1 MKSPIP
7 HPLSTPETVN
17 NLREAVALLMEDA
30 EAELFN
36 VGYRSGYFGADA
48 LWLEAVK
55 PLVEAAW
62 GVLGWRHTDPPTNTL
77 RGLAEALAPF
87 AESHETIKARR
98 EKKESDA

>member
-1 MKSPIP
+1 MKSPIESMIKW
-7 HPLSTPETVN
+7 HQGTADAKKGFDSDLADEIVS
-17 NLREAVALLMEDA
+17 ALTE
-30 EAELFN
+30 
-36 VGYRSGYFGADA
+36 ADA

-98 EKKESDA
+98 AKKEEGDA

>member
-1 MKSPIP
+1 MKIKSPIP
-7 HPLSTPETVN
+7 RYVHTSFPTTATAGHYYN
-17 NLREAVALLMEDA
+17 K
-30 EAELFN
+30 
-36 VGYRSGYFGADA
+36 ADT

-98 EKKESDA
+98 AKKESDA

>member
-1 MKSPIP
+1 MKSPIQLP
-7 HPLSTPETVN
+7 PRIITLPSES
-17 NLREAVALLMEDA
+17 AVGHYTNGFYA
-30 EAELFN
+30 
-36 VGYRSGYFGADA
+36 ADA

-55 PLVEAAW
+55 PLVKAAW

-98 EKKESDA
+98 AKKEESDA